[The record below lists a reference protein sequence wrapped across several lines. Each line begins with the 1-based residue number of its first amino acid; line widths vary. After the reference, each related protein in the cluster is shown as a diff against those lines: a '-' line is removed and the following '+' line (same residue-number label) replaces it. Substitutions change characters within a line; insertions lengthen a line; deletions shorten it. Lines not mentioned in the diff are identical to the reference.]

1 MCTRGKWLLVGHTG
15 RLFHC
20 WTYFW
25 SRSNEETLIQNN
37 CWINAMVFK
46 INGDSSHFLLNS
58 RRSNTIC
65 CLVLNLHYNPDELSK
80 ATTTGAFKLDVK
92 WDLITFDKTDKSYSK
107 GESIHT
113 SMIYS
118 ECTFFLIDTGPS
130 EWWCMESVQC
140 DAHCQVTAL
149 ASVLTF
155 NVWLSFNFDRWWI

>member
-15 RLFHC
+15 RFFHC

-118 ECTFFLIDTGPS
+118 ECTFFLNWHRAFRVMVHGISSVRCSLPS
-130 EWWCMESVQC
+130 
-140 DAHCQVTAL
+140 DGFDL
-149 ASVLTF
+149 G
-155 NVWLSFNFDRWWI
+155 FNF